1 MARKVISLVFAGLV
15 AATSA
20 HAEGYDDS
28 MVAELRSQGFTEIVT
43 ERTWLG
49 RTKIVATGPQG
60 TREIVINPNNG
71 EILRAIWLIRQDG
84 SDSGLV
90 RSRGRGDDGDD
101 ADDDR
106 DDDDDNGG
114 SSGSGRGGSGS
125 GSDSGSG
132 GGDNGDDSE

>member
-20 HAEGYDDS
+20 HAEGNDDS
-28 MVAELRSQGFTEIVT
+28 MVAALRSQGFT
-43 ERTWLG
+43 
-49 RTKIVATGPQG
+49 
-60 TREIVINPNNG
+60 EIVINPNNG

-125 GSDSGSG
+125 DSGSG